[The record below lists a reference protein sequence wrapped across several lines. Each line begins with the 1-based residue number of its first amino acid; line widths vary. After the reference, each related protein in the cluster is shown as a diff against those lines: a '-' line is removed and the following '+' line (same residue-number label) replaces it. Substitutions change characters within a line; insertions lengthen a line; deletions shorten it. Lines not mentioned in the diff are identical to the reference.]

1 MSRDSRWPH
10 WVYEAG
16 EEPDYRFTF
25 ANERTFLAWIRTALA
40 LLAGGIALD
49 ALDLPIEDV
58 LQRGLA
64 ALLVALGLVC
74 AVVSWFRWARAEQ
87 AIRRREPLP
96 GSRFS
101 GLLMALV
108 TVAAVVILLVGL

>member
-1 MSRDSRWPH
+1 VSRDSRWPP

-58 LQRGLA
+58 LQRALA

-87 AIRRREPLP
+87 AIRRHEPLP
-96 GSRFS
+96 NSRFS
-101 GLLMALV
+101 AVLTGSV
-108 TVAAVVILLVGL
+108 VVAAIVVLLVGL